1 MIILYIMFGKKKF
14 IISYN
19 IMILLKSFLFEL
31 SYLFVFIKDDKADY
45 LNLFSVISS
54 LVSQTLIGV
63 LHENGHLFPT
73 LSILFLTPPKRLNE
87 QKYRFH

>member
-73 LSILFLTPPKRLNE
+73 LPIL
-87 QKYRFH
+87 